1 LTHRACIIHLFIINF
16 FAFSKKS
23 YNSFSYMV
31 LCWKLNTAV
40 AAILEF
46 QSLLIKIL
54 LCKVPI
60 KWSFMYSLDP
70 IIFVVS
76 KKRLLFISI
85 LLRTKSC
92 IDGHLGFLISLKNHS
107 FFKVPSIDNTCT
119 VRVQSCLLF
128 LRKCF
133 NHFSIG
139 FCVKNYCGGHLGSGE
154 IKNLFRN
161 DSISNKW

>member
-1 LTHRACIIHLFIINF
+1 
-16 FAFSKKS
+16 
-23 YNSFSYMV
+23 
-31 LCWKLNTAV
+31 
-40 AAILEF
+40 
-46 QSLLIKIL
+46 
-54 LCKVPI
+54 
-60 KWSFMYSLDP
+60 MYSLDP

-76 KKRLLFISI
+76 KKKLLFISI

-92 IDGHLGFLISLKNHS
+92 IDGHLGFLISLKNRS

-154 IKNLFRN
+154 IKTCLEMIAFLINDNLFP
-161 DSISNKW
+161 DDKCFYKVY